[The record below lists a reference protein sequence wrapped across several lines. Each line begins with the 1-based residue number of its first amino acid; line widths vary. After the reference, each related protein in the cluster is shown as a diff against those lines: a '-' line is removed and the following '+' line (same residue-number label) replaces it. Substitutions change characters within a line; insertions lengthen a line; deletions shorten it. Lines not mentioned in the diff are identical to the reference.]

1 MLNKKI
7 SLILLLLSFF
17 VIVGSVSAC
26 DDTNSVI
33 GVVEGN
39 NTVPINDTELGQC
52 GGCGNTDPIQ
62 AESDNSS
69 SVIDNHTSLHTESKN
84 KNTTSSIDSKDVV
97 MSYRDGTRF
106 VATFFDENGNPLNGT
121 TVQFIFKDINT
132 VYERNTDDNGVAAL
146 CVNLNPGHYIVTV
159 HNTVTGENK
168 DFTLIVLYSDYNI
181 YKQLESDNMT
191 CDYNVNSVIDNH
203 TSVHTES
210 ENNDSAVNKT
220 NNITGSIDSKDVVM
234 TCRDGTRFVATFFDE
249 NGNPL
254 NGTTVQFIF
263 KDINTVYER
272 NTDDN
277 GVAALCVNL
286 NPGHYIVTVHNTVT
300 GENKDFTLI
309 VLDSDS
315 NIYKS
320 NA

>member
-1 MLNKKI
+1 MINKKI

-17 VIVGSVSAC
+17 MIVGSVSAC
-26 DDTNSVI
+26 DDTSSVI
-33 GVVEGN
+33 GAVEGN

-62 AESDNSS
+62 AESDNMTCDDNANL
-69 SVIDNHTSLHTESKN
+69 VIDNHTSLHTESKN

-106 VATFFDENGNPLNGT
+106 VATFFDENGNPLNST
-121 TVQFIFKDINT
+121 AVEFIFKDINT
-132 VYERNTDDNGVAAL
+132 VYQRNTDDNGVATM

-168 DFTLIVLYSDYNI
+168 DFN
-181 YKQLESDNMT
+181 
-191 CDYNVNSVIDNH
+191 
-203 TSVHTES
+203 
-210 ENNDSAVNKT
+210 
-220 NNITGSIDSKDVVM
+220 
-234 TCRDGTRFVATFFDE
+234 
-249 NGNPL
+249 
-254 NGTTVQFIF
+254 
-263 KDINTVYER
+263 
-272 NTDDN
+272 
-277 GVAALCVNL
+277 
-286 NPGHYIVTVHNTVT
+286 
-300 GENKDFTLI
+300 LI